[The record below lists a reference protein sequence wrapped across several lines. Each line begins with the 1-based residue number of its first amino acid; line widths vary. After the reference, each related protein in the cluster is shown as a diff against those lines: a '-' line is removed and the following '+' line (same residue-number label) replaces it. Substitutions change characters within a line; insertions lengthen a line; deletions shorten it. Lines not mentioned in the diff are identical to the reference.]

1 MAGTVLAR
9 RGARFRGSPTG
20 GSQPRGSG
28 SHSPRSERRH
38 AGFALFTE
46 CLLTGVWL
54 ALAAL
59 PLVTAL
65 PATAAACAHLRRHL
79 AHEEGGLREFLADC
93 RRALRTGWRFVLAWC
108 AGMAVLALDVWL
120 AASGLPG
127 GAVYLPLGALGGVA
141 LLVLGLRTAAHWR
154 PEADW
159 TALARSA
166 ARRCRSDLSGS
177 LLLAGGLLVVAVSCW
192 QLPPLGVLALG
203 CLALAAVAVERR
215 YQERG

>member
-1 MAGTVLAR
+1 MAGTVPTR
-9 RGARFRGSPTG
+9 RGNPRGARSRGAR
-20 GSQPRGSG
+20 PRG
-28 SHSPRSERRH
+28 PRSERRY

-93 RRALRTGWRFVLAWC
+93 RQALRTGWRLALAWW
-108 AGMAVLALDVWL
+108 AGIAVLALDVWL

-127 GAVYLPLGALGGVA
+127 GAVYLPLGVLGGVA

-154 PEADW
+154 PDADW
-159 TALARSA
+159 SALARSA
-166 ARRCRSDLSGS
+166 ARRCRADVSGS

-215 YQERG
+215 YEGRD